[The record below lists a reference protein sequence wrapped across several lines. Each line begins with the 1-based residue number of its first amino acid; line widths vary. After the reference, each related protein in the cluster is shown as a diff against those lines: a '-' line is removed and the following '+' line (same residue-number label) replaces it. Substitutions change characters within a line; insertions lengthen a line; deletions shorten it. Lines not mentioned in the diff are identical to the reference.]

1 MLFIGRKISFQRGN
15 WKLLRR
21 RPSAKVFPFS
31 RLSVTSIRLSRSFL
45 SCSRVFLDVE
55 RRGHRKVRWKKEFS
69 SPQDSNIGAGMP
81 VEELRNAFEFDQPPS
96 GVRAELRT
104 DARAE
109 GGHFLHA
116 KLGTGT
122 RSPNEKNFPGKNLYR
137 GLQVLHQE

>member
-1 MLFIGRKISFQRGN
+1 
-15 WKLLRR
+15 
-21 RPSAKVFPFS
+21 
-31 RLSVTSIRLSRSFL
+31 
-45 SCSRVFLDVE
+45 
-55 RRGHRKVRWKKEFS
+55 
-69 SPQDSNIGAGMP
+69 MP

-109 GGHFLHA
+109 GGHSLHA

-122 RSPNEKNFPGKNLYR
+122 RSPNEKNFPVKNLYR